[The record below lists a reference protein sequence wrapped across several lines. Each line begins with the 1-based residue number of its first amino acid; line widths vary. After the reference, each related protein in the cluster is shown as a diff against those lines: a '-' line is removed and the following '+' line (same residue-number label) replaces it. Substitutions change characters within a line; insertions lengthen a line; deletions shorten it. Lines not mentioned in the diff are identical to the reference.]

1 MKSHMKTEELLA
13 LLRARD
19 QKGLSYLYDHYA
31 PALMGIIIRILSSPK
46 LGEEVL
52 QQTLLKVWDK
62 IETYDE
68 NKSTLFTWMSQIAR
82 NSAIDQRRLKRF
94 EHGKITDSL
103 DLAVH
108 NKKESNTDTA
118 KIDVEKLL
126 KGLEEKYR
134 TVLDCVYL
142 QGYSHSEA
150 SEKLNLPIG
159 TVKTRLRKAIL
170 QLREELKVEKGLFIG
185 MSWLMIAMP
194 NLWI

>member
-1 MKSHMKTEELLA
+1 MKSHLKTEELVA

-19 QKGLSYLYDHYA
+19 QRGLSYLYDHYA
-31 PALMGIIIRILSSPK
+31 PALMGIIIRILSKPK

-68 NKSTLFTWMSQIAR
+68 SKSTLFTWMSQIAR

-94 EHGKITDSL
+94 EHSKITDSL
-103 DLAVH
+103 DLNVH
-108 NKKESNTDTA
+108 NTKESNTDTA

-126 KGLEEKYR
+126 KGLDEKYR
-134 TVLDCVYL
+134 TVLDCIYL

-150 SEKLNLPIG
+150 SEELNLPIG
-159 TVKTRLRKAIL
+159 TVKTRLRKALIK
-170 QLREELKVEKGLFIG
+170 LREELKVEKGLFIG
-185 MSWLMIAMP
+185 LSWLILVMP
-194 NLWI
+194 YLWI